1 MTPTFM
7 SATLVPSLH
16 LAVERVNRD
25 PNLLSG
31 HNVTFDHLNT
41 LCDATHALGKV
52 VDMMKQRDYAAFI
65 GPGCSSVCR
74 HTARLAVYY
83 NLPTFTGACT
93 GNEMLDKGDFTTLI
107 RTYGSQYKLGGF
119 FKSVCE
125 AFNWRRI
132 SIISSDSYLTVFAD
146 GIKLAAEQA
155 NITVVAYLTV
165 GDSYTTFE
173 AALKEVARTSR
184 IIVFTTTAPWVR
196 SLMVMAHQ
204 MGLVN
209 GEYAF
214 FSAVAEGQGGWPAL
228 NWRLGENEAE
238 DALAKQAYE
247 ALFFLTRLVPETD
260 DFRNFTAEVQ
270 KRTAAELG
278 VSAKDILIEMRVVS
292 LLGILDMTIDDN
304 GDAETSFMLVD
315 VRFPDDADYE
325 MVTVGEYYGHS
336 KELEFIPGV
345 EIHWPGS
352 TDGPPLDTPPCGF
365 EGELCIEEGMYKLR
379 HSDFI
384 IGAQLDI
391 TFISILRFKLQK
403 EITLMLWKIDPNDII
418 FETKGLSSTTSMI
431 SYPSLKA
438 DPTEEK
444 VFTKVAFYKL
454 RELNHP
460 NLTRFVGACI
470 DQRKACF
477 LTDYC
482 TKGSLQDILGNE
494 SIKLDWM
501 FRYSMTFD
509 IVKGMHFLHGSFI
522 KFHGNLK
529 SSNCVVDSRFV
540 VKVTDFGLR
549 EWRDYVDVD
558 GATQS
563 ENYDLFWRAPELL
576 RGEIDGHGTQKG
588 DVYSFGVILQ
598 EMMTRRGPY
607 ENRLQEYMSPEDI
620 IDRIKEGAEPL
631 FRPQVS
637 ASDGPDDVVNLTTLC
652 WSENP
657 DDRPDFVKIRDI
669 VRDMNARRGNSANIL
684 DNLLAR
690 MEQYASNLEGIV
702 AERTRQLVE
711 EKKKSEHLLEQL
723 LPRPVAEQLKLGKA
737 VDAEAFDSVTI
748 FFSDI
753 VGFTALS
760 AASTP
765 LQVVAL
771 LNDLY
776 TCFDAIIDNFDVY
789 KVETIGDAYMVVSGL
804 PIRNGDRHAR
814 EIARMA
820 LTLLKAVHTFE
831 IRHRPNDKLNLR
843 IGIHSGPV
851 VAGVVGLKMPRY
863 CLFGD
868 TVNTASRMESNG
880 AASRIHVS
888 AQTVEI
894 LSHIRGFRVEAR
906 GTIELK
912 GKGAVTTYWLLEE
925 TSSE

>member
-16 LAVERVNRD
+16 LAVEWVNRD

-41 LCDATHALGKV
+41 LCDPTHALGKV
-52 VDMMKQRDYAAFI
+52 VDMMKQRDYVAFI

-107 RTYGSQYKLGGF
+107 RTYGSQYKLGG
-119 FKSVCE
+119 SSSRYRIHHNCPVG
-125 AFNWRRI
+125 AF
-132 SIISSDSYLTVFAD
+132 VD
-146 GIKLAAEQA
+146 GYGTP
-155 NITVVAYLTV
+155 N
-165 GDSYTTFE
+165 
-173 AALKEVARTSR
+173 
-184 IIVFTTTAPWVR
+184 
-196 SLMVMAHQ
+196 
-204 MGLVN
+204 GLVN

-214 FSAVAEGQGGWPAL
+214 FSAVPEGQGGWPAF
-228 NWRLGENEAE
+228 NWRLGENAAE
-238 DALAKQAYE
+238 DALAKHAYE
-247 ALFFLTRLVPETD
+247 Y
-260 DFRNFTAEVQ
+260 
-270 KRTAAELG
+270 
-278 VSAKDILIEMRVVS
+278 VSLKDIRPELELRQFLCNDLAKIEMRVLS
-292 LLGILDMTIDDN
+292 LIGILDMTIDDN

-384 IGAQLDI
+384 IGAQL
-391 TFISILRFKLQK
+391 
-403 EITLMLWKIDPNDII
+403 
-418 FETKGLSSTTSMI
+418 
-431 SYPSLKA
+431 
-438 DPTEEK
+438 
-444 VFTKVAFYKL
+444 
-454 RELNHP
+454 REVNHP

-477 LTDYC
+477 LTEYC

-620 IDRIKEGAEPL
+620 IDRVRERAEPL

-657 DDRPDFVKIRDI
+657 DDRPDFVKIRDT
-669 VRDMNARRGNSANIL
+669 VRDMDARRGNSANIL

-804 PIRNGDRHAR
+804 PIRNGNIHAR

-831 IRHRPNDKLNLR
+831 IRHRPNDKTNLR

-880 AASRIHVS
+880 AASKIHVS

-906 GTIELK
+906 GTVELK